1 MEQWVKLVG
10 VFGIVGVMFYVSYLF
25 YDKNQI
31 ISIILFLVAIILA
44 IYVVISEEEMKRKRH
59 DAPWNFEEYKG
70 E

>member
-1 MEQWVKLVG
+1 MEQWLKLVG
-10 VFGIVGVMFYVSYLF
+10 VFGIDGVMFYVSYLF

-31 ISIILFLVAIILA
+31 ISIILFLVALILA

-59 DAPWNFEEYKG
+59 EAPWNFEEYKG

>member
-10 VFGIVGVMFYVSYLF
+10 VFGIVGVMFSVSYLF